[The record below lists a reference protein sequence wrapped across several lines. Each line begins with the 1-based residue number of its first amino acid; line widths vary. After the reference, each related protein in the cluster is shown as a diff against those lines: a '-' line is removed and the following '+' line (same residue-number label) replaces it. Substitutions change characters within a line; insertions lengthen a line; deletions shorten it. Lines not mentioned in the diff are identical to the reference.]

1 MARAR
6 QPDALFAGFG
16 LREAIPL
23 ELQHVP
29 HELAVLVVVLDEE
42 DQLTRHGAPEA

>member
-16 LREAIPL
+16 LRETIPL
-23 ELQHVP
+23 EVQHVA
-29 HELAVLVVVLDEE
+29 HELAVLVVVLDDEE
-42 DQLTRHGAPEA
+42 